1 MHDAAPT
8 TAPPMSLLEIRNVTR
23 RFGDFT
29 AVDRVSLAIEA
40 GEFFTLLGPSGCGKT
55 TLLRMIAGFDLP
67 DDGSILL
74 GGTDLADRP
83 PEGRPVRTVFQS
95 YALFPHMTVEGN
107 IAFPLK
113 MAKTPAGQI
122 APKVAEALED
132 VRLTGFGKRYPHEL
146 SGGQKQRVAIARALV
161 THPTVLLLDEP
172 LAALDAKLREDMQ
185 IELINLQK
193 EVGITFVYVTHDQ
206 TEALALSH
214 RIAVMNAGHVE
225 QEDEPSRIYGFP
237 RTRFVA
243 DFIGHCNLLSG
254 PVTGNADGVVTVD
267 VAGLG
272 PVRVAATTTLAAGRP
287 GNGRAAPRED
297 PHRCVRAGGHARQPL
312 PRHGRRSALHG
323 RRDHVH
329 RRHAGRTEDRGA
341 AREFGERPRQVLR
354 GRRLRR
360 HELAGR
366 RRPFHRRMSAAGEAK
381 ARRAR
386 RRAIEGHP
394 TTGRART
401 VQGFGGRE

>member
-1 MHDAAPT
+1 MA
-8 TAPPMSLLEIRNVTR
+8 LLEVRNVTR

-29 AVDRVSLAIEA
+29 AVDGVTLGIEA

-67 DDGSILL
+67 DGGSIFLN
-74 GGTDLADRP
+74 GEDMARRP
-83 PEGRPVRTVFQS
+83 PEERPVRTVFQS

-107 IAFPLK
+107 VAFPLR
-113 MAKTPAGQI
+113 MAKTPSAEIG
-122 APKVAEALED
+122 PKVAEALAD

-172 LAALDAKLREDMQ
+172 LAALDAKLREEMQ
-185 IELINLQK
+185 LELINLQK

-214 RIAVMNAGHVE
+214 RIAVMNAGRVE
-225 QEDEPSRIYGFP
+225 QEDEPSKLYGFP

-254 PVTGNADGVVTVD
+254 AVSGNSNGTVTVD

-272 PVRVAATTTLAAGRP
+272 AVRVATSSALPPGSPGTVALRPEKIRIAA
-287 GNGRAAPRED
+287 AAPPGTTDNRFEGKVAELLYMGD
-297 PHRCVRAGGHARQPL
+297 VTVYIVYTPGGHKIE
-312 PRHGRRSALHG
+312 AL
-323 RRDHVH
+323 
-329 RRHAGRTEDRGA
+329 
-341 AREFGERPRQVLR
+341 
-354 GRRLRR
+354 
-360 HELAGR
+360 LAN
-366 RRPFHRRMSAAGEAK
+366 SAAGGAKFFEVGDAVEMSWPPEA
-381 ARRAR
+381 
-386 RRAIEGHP
+386 GHFI
-394 TTGRART
+394 A
-401 VQGFGGRE
+401 E